1 MKVTITLDN
10 ELMNRI
16 DNFVDKNYMSRSG
29 FLSLC
34 ATQYLNNAQAV
45 EAVKTLALAMSKI
58 ADSNKLDEETKTEL
72 EDFTRLA
79 NMLYSGVNP
88 NQ

>member
-10 ELMNRI
+10 ELMNR
-16 DNFVDKNYMSRSG
+16 VDDYAEKNYMSRSG

-45 EAVKTLALAMSKI
+45 EAVKTLALTMSKI
-58 ADSNKLDEETKTEL
+58 ADSNKVDEETKKEL
-72 EDFTRLA
+72 DDFTRLA
-79 NMLYSGVNP
+79 NMLYSGVNS
-88 NQ
+88 NK